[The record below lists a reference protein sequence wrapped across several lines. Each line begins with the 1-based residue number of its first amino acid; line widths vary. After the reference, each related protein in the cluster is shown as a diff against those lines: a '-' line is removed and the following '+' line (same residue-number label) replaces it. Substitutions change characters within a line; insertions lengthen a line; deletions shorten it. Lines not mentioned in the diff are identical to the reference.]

1 MYTDLIQGMVD
12 TNTMTVLSGKTVL
25 DKPTMHT
32 KMLHNVQFIKN
43 IHNSMTLPIK
53 LIYATKTNH
62 LFSTTTQASI
72 RVKRRLK
79 KRLYVCMCAYMCV
92 CVCVCVGACVHAC
105 VCASMCVCKG
115 ACMCVYV
122 HVFGQ
127 VYVRAHAHV
136 CIIVCL
142 SKCL

>member
-32 KMLHNVQFIKN
+32 KILHNVQFIKN

-72 RVKRRLK
+72 
-79 KRLYVCMCAYMCV
+79 
-92 CVCVCVGACVHAC
+92 
-105 VCASMCVCKG
+105 
-115 ACMCVYV
+115 
-122 HVFGQ
+122 
-127 VYVRAHAHV
+127 
-136 CIIVCL
+136 
-142 SKCL
+142 